1 LSFNRFHHQFL
12 EREREREKGVGFGDF
27 HHRGAKI
34 KVKAFCILR
43 PGVAAAQRLNS
54 IAQVL

>member
-1 LSFNRFHHQFL
+1 
-12 EREREREKGVGFGDF
+12 VGFGDF

-34 KVKAFCILR
+34 KVKAFCIFR